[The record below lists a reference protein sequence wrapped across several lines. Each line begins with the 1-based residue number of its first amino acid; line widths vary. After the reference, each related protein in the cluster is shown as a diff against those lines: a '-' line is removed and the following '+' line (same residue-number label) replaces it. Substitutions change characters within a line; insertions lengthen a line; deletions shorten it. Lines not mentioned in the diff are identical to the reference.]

1 MTDTQAV
8 NSVVLVACAATG
20 KMGAVNVGTLNV
32 HYEDGDT
39 VNISN
44 LKEKKLIASDCKRV
58 KILAD
63 GDLDKALTVEANSF
77 SLQAIKMITLTG
89 GHAIKL
95 QPEIPGASEAPVEEA
110 PVEEAPVEE
119 TPVEETPVEE
129 TPVEETPVEETPV
142 EEAPVEETP
151 VEETP
156 VEEAP
161 VEETPVEETP
171 VEETPVEETPAE
183 ETPAEETPAEE
194 TDAE

>member
-1 MTDTQAV
+1 AAQNASAEEEEEIPTDAQVAAAEGANAEIAYVDHVSAADVDALMSDTQAV

-129 TPVEETPVEETPV
+129 TPVEETP
-142 EEAPVEETP
+142 
-151 VEETP
+151 
-156 VEEAP
+156 
-161 VEETPVEETP
+161 
-171 VEETPVEETPAE
+171 AE